1 MVEKKKRNRGGE
13 TPKKTHF
20 LKRKSQEMSA
30 SSATKAWVHV
40 IRVLDATHLAFNN
53 TAGQKT
59 PTNYVPTQRQN
70 EPSR

>member
-1 MVEKKKRNRGGE
+1 MVEKKRNRGW
-13 TPKKTHF
+13 KTQKQHF

-40 IRVLDATHLAFNN
+40 IRVLDATHLAYNN

-70 EPSR
+70 ERSR